1 MKYYVGD
8 IVYDVYSSAWHD
20 KANAMIKITK
30 VTEHF
35 YYGYNI
41 ADKRKRAFMIKHS
54 DVTVKLHKRGLSD
67 ILKRL

>member
-8 IVYDVYSSAWHD
+8 IVYDVYSSAWH
-20 KANAMIKITK
+20 
-30 VTEHF
+30 
-35 YYGYNI
+35 
-41 ADKRKRAFMIKHS
+41 DKRKRAFMIKHS